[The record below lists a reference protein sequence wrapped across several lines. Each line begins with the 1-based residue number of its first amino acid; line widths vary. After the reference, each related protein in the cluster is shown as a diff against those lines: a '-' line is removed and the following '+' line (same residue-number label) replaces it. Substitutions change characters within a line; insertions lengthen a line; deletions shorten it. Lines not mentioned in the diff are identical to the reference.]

1 MLHTPHHR
9 GVPVAGSAYLSGMLL
24 LPAVV
29 VAVALACRWLVPA
42 DGLARAGDAMRMGL
56 GSSAA
61 PVVAAL
67 MSAIVTWWVWGSL
80 GAPPVIADEMV
91 YLHQAATFA
100 SGRWSTPGAPIPEF
114 FEQAYVLVTP
124 RIAGKYPPGHALL
137 LVPGVVIGLPG
148 LMPVLLAGVAGGL
161 TFALARRV
169 AGAPVG
175 LLAWVVMLST
185 STFHPARASYFS
197 ETTTTALWLAGWWS
211 LLEWREH
218 GRGRWLVVLAL
229 CVGWGAITR
238 PLTMLAFAI
247 PAGLVVLTTV
257 VRRHRWRQLIPAAVA
272 GLAVVAIIPF
282 WSAGTTGRWGTT
294 PLDAYVR
301 TYMPFDRVGFG
312 LDSTPAL
319 RPLPHDQAIAA
330 GELRRLHPGHVPSR
344 LPSILAERARWLA
357 RFLWNDWRAPLAAFA
372 ALGLWAMPAAVL
384 FATGTGALLLLL
396 YLGWAHVPS
405 WSIYYFETLPVVAV
419 ITALGLWR
427 ALLLISERDLSPRR
441 AALHAGLPSLP
452 APRAS
457 IAAAVLTLLAIPIAA
472 RDLGVIRRGLA
483 ANSAYQRAFHDRVAQ
498 VPAARAIIFVRY
510 APNHPVHLPLV
521 RNEPDLAAART
532 WIVYDRGDDNTRLAR
547 LAPERALFLYD
558 ESIDRFFRLP
568 QPPSPPSRAP

>member
-1 MLHTPHHR
+1 
-9 GVPVAGSAYLSGMLL
+9 MLL

-42 DGLARAGDAMRMGL
+42 VSLARVSDALLMRL
-56 GSSAA
+56 SSSMA
-61 PVVAAL
+61 PVVAGL
-67 MSAIVTWWVWGSL
+67 LSAIVTWWVWGSL
-80 GAPPVIADEMV
+80 AAPPVIADEMV

-148 LMPVLLAGVAGGL
+148 LVPVLLAGVAGGL
-161 TFALARRV
+161 IFALARRV
-169 AGAPVG
+169 AGAPVA
-175 LLAWVVMLST
+175 LLTWTVMLST

-218 GRGRWLVVLAL
+218 GRARWLVALAL

-247 PAGLVVLTTV
+247 PAGLVVLATV
-257 VRRHRWRQLIPAAVA
+257 ARRRCWRQLIPAAVA
-272 GLAVVAIIPF
+272 GVAVVSIIPF
-282 WSAGTTGRWGTT
+282 WSAGTTGRWNTT
-294 PLDAYVR
+294 PLEAYVR

-330 GELRRLHPGHVPSR
+330 AELRRLHPGHVPSR
-344 LPSILAERARWLA
+344 LPSILAERARWFA

-372 ALGLWAMPAAVL
+372 ALGLWAMPAAAAL
-384 FATGTGALLLLL
+384 ATVTGVLLLLF

-419 ITALGLWR
+419 VTALGLWR
-427 ALLLISERDLSPRR
+427 ALLLMGERELSTRR
-441 AALHAGLPSLP
+441 AALGAGIASLP

-457 IAAAVLTLLAIPIAA
+457 IAAAVLTLLAIPVGM
-472 RDLGVIRRGLA
+472 RDLDVIRRGLA
-483 ANSAYQRAFHDRVAQ
+483 ANSAYQRAFNDRVAQ
-498 VPAARAIIFVRY
+498 VPAERAIVFVRY

-521 RNEPDLAAART
+521 HNEPDLAAART
-532 WIVYDRGDDNTRLAR
+532 WIVYDRGDDNARLAR
-547 LAPERALFLYD
+547 LAPERTLFLYD

-568 QPPSPPSRAP
+568 TLPSPPSSRP